1 MSERE
6 IIIVYTYIR
15 LYIRRHQT
23 LNKRRHCLHYLH
35 LRVDEK
41 KNWGNIKKKK
51 RNETRL
57 WHIGGL
63 IRKIIQLTHNV
74 HRRKM
79 EKNMECIPSTALFTP
94 FSRRPVRSK

>member
-51 RNETRL
+51 TERNE
-57 WHIGGL
+57 IMAY
-63 IRKIIQLTHNV
+63 
-74 HRRKM
+74 RRFDSQ
-79 EKNMECIPSTALFTP
+79 NHSINT
-94 FSRRPVRSK
+94 